1 MFFLYKYDTPNYI
14 CKQYQNRRKNMK
26 KLGIPVSLGLMQA
39 AALAAKQESTG
50 IAGQLV
56 NGFKA
61 IPAGGLGLILAVVL
75 IFVVGI
81 VVGFYLGTR

>member
-1 MFFLYKYDTPNYI
+1 
-14 CKQYQNRRKNMK
+14 
-26 KLGIPVSLGLMQA
+26 MQA
-39 AALAAKQESTG
+39 AAFAAKKESTG